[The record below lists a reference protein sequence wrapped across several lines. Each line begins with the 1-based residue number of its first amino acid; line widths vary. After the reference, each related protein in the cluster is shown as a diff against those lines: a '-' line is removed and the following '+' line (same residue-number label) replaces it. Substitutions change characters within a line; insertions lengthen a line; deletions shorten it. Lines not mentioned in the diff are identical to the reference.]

1 MPTLRPRQWSSDFLV
16 SIRIFHALG
25 IRIDVPR
32 MISREN
38 LPAFAETPLTLATTL
53 KKPSKVIIALVNGG
67 ALLDYRTK
75 EGLTAMHRAV
85 ERNSLEAV
93 KTLLE
98 LGASPNY
105 KDTKGLTPLYY
116 SVIYKTDPMLC
127 ETLLHDHATI
137 GAQDLQG
144 WQEVHQVSQ
153 QFFLFFFF
161 VPRYHFLKH
170 CLSV

>member
-1 MPTLRPRQWSSDFLV
+1 
-16 SIRIFHALG
+16 
-25 IRIDVPR
+25 
-32 MISREN
+32 
-38 LPAFAETPLTLATTL
+38 
-53 KKPSKVIIALVNGG
+53 
-67 ALLDYRTK
+67 
-75 EGLTAMHRAV
+75 MHRAV

-144 WQEVHQVSQ
+144 WQEVHQVSAAV
-153 QFFLFFFF
+153 FDLPERTRVAFGDRCRRCEPGLT
-161 VPRYHFLKH
+161 
-170 CLSV
+170 LSLPTAVVLASRKVLSTR

>member
-1 MPTLRPRQWSSDFLV
+1 MNYLAHSKLISVIARTGSRFNKTLTLFFSF
-16 SIRIFHALG
+16 
-25 IRIDVPR
+25 
-32 MISREN
+32 
-38 LPAFAETPLTLATTL
+38 FAETPLTLATTL

-85 ERNSLEAV
+85 EKNNLEAV

-144 WQEVHQVSQ
+144 WQEVHQVNNLTIS
-153 QFFLFFFF
+153 
-161 VPRYHFLKH
+161 YLKYTGYNFYYKQNFTFQIK
-170 CLSV
+170 L